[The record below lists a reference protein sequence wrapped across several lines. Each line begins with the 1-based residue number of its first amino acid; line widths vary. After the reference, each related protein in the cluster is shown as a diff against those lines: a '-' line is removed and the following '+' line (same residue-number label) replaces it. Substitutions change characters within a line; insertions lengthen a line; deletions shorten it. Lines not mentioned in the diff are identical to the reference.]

1 VRRGLL
7 IIAAATALFGCGGE
21 IGSFD
26 EKYTESFDA
35 VVMATPEKVQPGQWV
50 KFQLQVTNKFS
61 KPMQVDLFL
70 RLVEDATNKV
80 VFTQRWESVRF
91 ELDEVY
97 NISQNY
103 LSATDTK
110 RTMHRVELEAR
121 SVETGEVVW
130 TDVGATIVEFGTN

>member
-21 IGSFD
+21 IGAVD

-35 VVMATPEKVQPGQWV
+35 VVQATPEKVQPGQWV

-110 RTMHRVELEAR
+110 RTLHRVELEAR

-130 TDVGATIVEFGTN
+130 TDVGATIIEFGTN

>member
-1 VRRGLL
+1 MRRGLL
-7 IIAAATALFGCGGE
+7 IIATALALLGCGGQ
-21 IGSFD
+21 IGD
-26 EKYTESFDA
+26 VDAKYTESFDA
-35 VVMATPEKVQPGQWV
+35 VVHATPEKVQPGQWV

-70 RLVEDATNKV
+70 RLVEDETNKV
-80 VFTQRWESVRF
+80 VFTQKWEGVRF

-103 LSATDTK
+103 LSATDTR
-110 RTMHRVELEAR
+110 RTVHRVELEAR
-121 SVETGEVVW
+121 SIETGDVVW